1 MKKKEE
7 NKSSEPEFEI
17 IEDDA
22 PVYEEAFS
30 TAESEGKVPH
40 DGIPEVVDN
49 SARLVEL
56 QDQVAKVTKDY
67 LYLRAEFDNYRRQAI
82 KERSDMIKYGG
93 ERLAKDLLDTL
104 DIFETAL
111 STEVTADN
119 FQNFLTGIQMTAQQL
134 RNTLQKHGITELPSA
149 GVPFDPTLH
158 EALSSEA
165 TDAVAPGHVSQVFK
179 KAYKYHD
186 KVLRPGQVVVARA
199 KDS

>member
-7 NKSSEPEFEI
+7 NPSPEVEFEI
-17 IEDDA
+17 IDDDA
-22 PVYEEAFS
+22 AATDEVIS

-40 DGIPEVVDN
+40 DSTSAVDN
-49 SARLVEL
+49 SANTVEL
-56 QDQVAKVTKDY
+56 QAQLDKANKDY

-82 KERSDMIKYGG
+82 KERSDMLKYGG

-111 STEVTADN
+111 AGEVSADN
-119 FQNFLTGIQMTAQQL
+119 FQNFVTGIQMTAQQL
-134 RNTLQKHGITELPSA
+134 RATLQKHGINEVPSA
-149 GVPFDPTLH
+149 GVAFDPMMH

-165 TDAVAPGHVSQVFK
+165 TDAVPEGHISQVFK

-186 KVLRPGQVVVARA
+186 KILRPGQVVVARP
-199 KDS
+199 KES